1 MIILRYTLTETQS
14 LLITLRDEIFEQ
26 IDIKKLLCLAYLW
39 SIKGHQ
45 VQKNTLKDLMV
56 DISAITY
63 ATWHFLVSKLK
74 NDPEDFKY
82 IQMT

>member
-26 IDIKKLLCLAYLW
+26 IDIKQTPLL
-39 SIKGHQ
+39 SIFVVHKRSTSA
-45 VQKNTLKDLMV
+45 KNTLKDLMV

-63 ATWHFLVSKLK
+63 AT
-74 NDPEDFKY
+74 
-82 IQMT
+82 